1 MRPPL
6 LYRWFVNPLRAYLE
20 RDSRLLVEQWKDA
33 LKPEPRKVVHINL
46 YVVRDARESD
56 KVKARSGW
64 RCEVVTPWGRCRRRA
79 FHVHHM
85 LGGIGVRGRGESA
98 KAIRKQHVCSDCHSD
113 IGNHVLVRQGDQV
126 PHWTDRYTRVQ

>member
-1 MRPPL
+1 MSGLQFPKPRP
-6 LYRWFVNPLRAYLE
+6 AKLE
-20 RDSRLLVEQWKDA
+20 KADRLKARVSID
-33 LKPEPRKVVHINL
+33 
-46 YVVRDARESD
+46 DRESAT
-56 KVKARSGW
+56 VKARSEG
-64 RCEVVTPWGRCRRRA
+64 RCEVRWRGKPTEALHCCQRRA
-79 FHVHHM
+79 NHVHHM